1 MTEVVV
7 DNGKAFVSEESAT
20 IATEAAAQAKQWAEE
35 SESQANIATRASDDA
50 AQAKDD
56 AVAAK
61 EYAEAAVTDVNLIT
75 VATDLRTNPSNIK
88 TVANNI
94 SNISA
99 VAANNTNIT
108 AVANNATNINAVNAN
123 KTNIDKVAGDI
134 NRVNLVAD
142 DIASVHTVAVDI
154 STVIDVA
161 NNKTNIDTTAA
172 NISSIN
178 TNAAN
183 ITAIQNASAN
193 AQLAR
198 DWAVKMNG
206 LVASEDYSA
215 KYYADQARQAAA
227 GAVVDGVTI
236 NRNTN
241 DELQTIGVIDDN
253 NGNALKIWTGTKAEY
268 ETLLPTIDNNT
279 LYNVTDTEEIYKG
292 LTLIADKTKA
302 SSIISALGYTPADD
316 TGVVHKAGDE
326 TITGQK
332 TFTPS
337 THQTLFTDSELS
349 VQANANKP
357 SQFRAIDAY
366 NKYGFLIR
374 NDGAAT
380 YFLPTNINDP
390 YGIYNVN
397 AIGMIIDNATGVV
410 QIRGEGGLGYPI
422 TNNGTSVTGQYGY
435 MKLSNDITIQWGVI
449 PGSGTYSFHK
459 PFTSGCIVVL
469 TGTDGSGVNNNNAV
483 TNVTTT
489 NFNTSVFGAGGAYW
503 IAIGK

>member
-7 DNGKAFVSEESAT
+7 DNGKAFASEESAT
-20 IATEAAAQAKQWAEE
+20 IATEAAALAKQWAEE

-61 EYAEAAVTDVNLIT
+61 EYAEAAVTDANLIT

-94 SNISA
+94 SDVTTVSGISSNVTTVAGNTTNINTVAGISSNVTTVADNATDISA
-99 VAANNTNIT
+99 VAADL
-108 AVANNATNINAVNAN
+108 
-123 KTNIDKVAGDI
+123 TNID
-134 NRVNLVAD
+134 
-142 DIASVHTVAVDI
+142 
-154 STVIDVA
+154 
-161 NNKTNIDTTAA
+161 
-172 NISSIN
+172 
-178 TNAAN
+178 
-183 ITAIQNASAN
+183 NASAN

-198 DWAVKMNG
+198 DWAVKMDG

-316 TGVVHKAGDE
+316 TGVVHKTGAE
-326 TITGQK
+326 TIADSK
-332 TFTPS
+332 TFTEIINVTNNIVSGIRLEIPG
-337 THQTLFTDSELS
+337 
-349 VQANANKP
+349 VQWACLNL
-357 SQFRAIDAY
+357 QY
-366 NKYGFLIR
+366 NGVGPYLTTGDF
-374 NDGAAT
+374 AS
-380 YFLPTNINDP
+380 FLPLFLGPSNS
-390 YGIYNVN
+390 VN
-397 AIGMIIDNATGVV
+397 TAVTTLAIGTNYVKFGN
-410 QIRGEGGLGYPI
+410 GLI
-422 TNNGTSVTGQYGY
+422 
-435 MKLSNDITIQWGVI
+435 IQWGLI
-449 PGSGTYSFHK
+449 PAGSGTYNFYI
-459 PFTSGCIVVL
+459 PFATGSSITL
-469 TGTDGSGVNNNNAV
+469 TGLDSSGVNNNNAV
-483 TNVTTT
+483 TGVNTTG
-489 NFNTSVFGAGGAYW
+489 FDAVVFGTGGAYW
-503 IAIGK
+503 MAIGY